1 MISVLMNYIRR
12 GMLLSVLFLVACSG
26 SHSEGSGVQV
36 SVRNAFRP
44 SSLSLETP
52 LPDILQVTRFRV
64 TVTGEGFTPIQVD
77 FPADSNG
84 GDINGVPV
92 GNDRQVL
99 VEAFNSRGDVIR
111 RRLIEGVRIQ
121 GDQKTPVV
129 AALLSVPM
137 VTNVRNG
144 GLVRENRVSLAGFG
158 EPASG
163 LEFTEITDQDHPEVL
178 TDLSTSQQAIE
189 TSINDGNFAFR
200 AHRLSRG
207 QHTFRVRDTQTGEE
221 SILTFTVIASGRVPG
236 TGFGT
241 LGKAT
246 TTNIQSI
253 SMPGSNMPS
262 VVNVMTK

>member
-1 MISVLMNYIRR
+1 MTSVLMNYIKR
-12 GMLLSVLFLVACSG
+12 GLPLGLFFLIACSG
-26 SHSEGSGVQV
+26 SQPEGSGVQV
-36 SVRNAFRP
+36 SVHNAFRP
-44 SSLSLETP
+44 ASLSLEAP
-52 LPDILQVTRFRV
+52 LPEILQVTLFRV
-64 TVTGEGFTPIQVD
+64 TVTGEGFSPIQVD
-77 FPADSNG
+77 FPADSSG
-84 GDINGVPV
+84 GDISGVPA
-92 GNDRQVL
+92 GNDRRVL

-111 RRLIEGVRIQ
+111 RRLIENVRIQ

-144 GLVRENRVSLAGFG
+144 GLLRENRVSLAGFG

-163 LEFTEITDQDHPEVL
+163 LEFIEITDQEHPEVL
-178 TDLSTSQQAIE
+178 TDIGTSQQSIE
-189 TSINDGNFAFR
+189 TSQNDGNFAFR
-200 AHRLSRG
+200 ARRLSRG
-207 QHTFRVRDTQTGEE
+207 PHTFRVRDTQTGEE

-246 TTNIQSI
+246 STNIQSI
-253 SMPGSNMPS
+253 SMPGSSMPS